1 MNQKKK
7 NYRTPIIRIVK
18 LDTGNILADSS
29 DFPVTMEMGFD
40 DSGTNNN

>member
-1 MNQKKK
+1 MNKQKK
-7 NYRTPIIRIVK
+7 NYITPIIRIVK

-29 DFPVTMEMGFD
+29 DFPDTMEMGFE